1 LNKNFKHKMMNS
13 KYNQRISNPL
23 KSLTFFVLFSGIL
36 SFTSAQVPAPHQ
48 NKPIFLKGA
57 TIHTQTGP
65 AIENGMILMEKG
77 KIAALGTDIR
87 IPENAE
93 IINLAGKHIYPALIH
108 GRNLMGLTEIGQ
120 VQVTSDFSELGNINP
135 NVRAETAYHSAS
147 THIGVAAASG
157 IGVTVTTP
165 TGGLISGLSAAMLT
179 DGWTW
184 DQMTLKAPIGL
195 VVNWPNML
203 NNKSLEEQLKELQEA
218 FDKARRYH
226 HARNASDS
234 QPIDIR
240 WEAMRAVF
248 DGELPVFIQAN
259 EISQIQA
266 AISWAEKENIQMVLT
281 GARDAGYIAEQLAE
295 KNIPVMVGGVIGGP
309 ARQWEFYGEAYA
321 LPAKLYR
328 AGVNFFIAG
337 DMGAASTYRLP
348 HHAAAAVAFGLP
360 EEEAM
365 KAITLYAA
373 EILGLDEY
381 MGSLQHGK
389 DASIIVTNGNPLE
402 FSTQVEKMYL
412 QGKEIDLNSKHQQ
425 LFEKYQIKQEQMR

>member
-1 LNKNFKHKMMNS
+1 MES
-13 KYNQRISNPL
+13 KYIQKIRQ
-23 KSLTFFVLFSGIL
+23 KVKFFLFTVLFAGIPA
-36 SFTSAQVPAPHQ
+36 SVFAQIPAPDQ
-48 NKPIFLKGA
+48 SRPILLRGA

-65 AIENGMILMEKG
+65 TIENGMILMENG
-77 KIAALGTDIR
+77 KISAIGNDLEV
-87 IPENAE
+87 PENA
-93 IINLAGKHIYPALIH
+93 IVKDLDGKHIYPALIH

-120 VQVTSDFSELGNINP
+120 VQVTSDFSELGTINP

-165 TGGLISGLSAAMLT
+165 SGGLISGLSAAMFT

-184 DQMTLKAPIGL
+184 DQMILKAPVGL
-195 VVNWPNML
+195 IVNWPNIL
-203 NNKSLEEQLKELQEA
+203 NNKNLSEQLKELQEA

-226 HARNASDS
+226 HVRNASNDH
-234 QPIDIR
+234 PIDVR
-240 WEAMRAVF
+240 WEAMRSVF
-248 DGELPVFIQAN
+248 DRELPIFIQAN

-266 AISWAEKENIQMVLT
+266 AISWAEKENIRMVLT

-309 ARQWEFYGEAYA
+309 ARQWEYYGEAYSV
-321 LPAKLYR
+321 PAKLYR

-337 DMGAASTYRLP
+337 DMGAASAYRLP

-360 EEEAM
+360 ENEAI

-373 EILGLDEY
+373 QILGLDEY
-381 MGSLQHGK
+381 MGSIDPGK

-412 QGKEIDLNSKHQQ
+412 QGREIDLNSKHQQ

>member
-1 LNKNFKHKMMNS
+1 MMNS
-13 KYNQRISNPL
+13 KYIQRIPKAL

-36 SFTSAQVPAPHQ
+36 SFTSAQVPAPNQ
-48 NKPIFLKGA
+48 DKPILLKGA
-57 TIHTQTGP
+57 TIHTQTDLT
-65 AIENGMILMEKG
+65 IENGMLLMENG

-93 IINLAGKHIYPALIH
+93 IIDLAGKHIYPALIH
-108 GRNLMGLTEIGQ
+108 GRNLIGLTEIGQ
-120 VQVTSDFSELGNINP
+120 VQVTSDFTELGTINP

-147 THIGVAAASG
+147 SHIGVAASGG

-184 DQMTLKAPIGL
+184 EQMILKAPVGL
-195 VVNWPNML
+195 IVNWPNML
-203 NNKSLEEQLKELQEA
+203 NNKNLEEQLKELQEA

-226 HARNASDS
+226 HARNSSYNHPVDV
-234 QPIDIR
+234 R
-240 WEAMRAVF
+240 WEAMRPVF
-248 DGELPVFIQAN
+248 ERELPVFIQAN

-266 AISWAEKENIQMVLT
+266 AISWAEKENIKMVLT

-309 ARQWEFYGEAYA
+309 ARQWEYYGEAYS

-337 DMGAASTYRLP
+337 DMGAASAYRLP

-360 EEEAM
+360 EEEGI

-373 EILGLDEY
+373 QMLGLDEY
-381 MGSLQHGK
+381 MGSLEPGK
-389 DASIIVTNGNPLE
+389 DASIIITNGNPLE

-412 QGKEIDLNSKHQQ
+412 QGREIDLNSKHQQ
-425 LFEKYQIKQEQMR
+425 LYEKYQIKLDQVR

>member
-1 LNKNFKHKMMNS
+1 MNS
-13 KYNQRISNPL
+13 KYNQWIPKVMRN
-23 KSLTFFVLFSGIL
+23 LTFFVLFAGIL
-36 SFTSAQVPAPHQ
+36 CSTSAQVPAPQ
-48 NKPIFLKGA
+48 QAKPILLKGA
-57 TIHTQTGP
+57 TIHTQTGHT
-65 AIENGMILMEKG
+65 IENGMLLMENG
-77 KIAALGTDIR
+77 KITEVGNNVQ
-87 IPENAE
+87 IPDNAIVKE
-93 IINLAGKHIYPALIH
+93 LDGRHIYPALIH

-120 VQVTSDFSELGNINP
+120 VQVTSDFSELGNVNP

-147 THIGVAAASG
+147 THIGVAAAGG

-184 DQMTLKAPIGL
+184 DQMTLKAPVGL

-203 NNKSLEEQLKELQEA
+203 NNRNLSEQLNELQKA

-226 HARNASDS
+226 HARNASAN
-234 QPIDIR
+234 QPVDIR
-240 WEAMRAVF
+240 WEAMRPVF

-266 AISWAEKENIQMVLT
+266 AVSWAEKENIRMVLT

-321 LPAKLYR
+321 LPAKLHR

-337 DMGAASTYRLP
+337 DMGAASAYRLP

-360 EEEAM
+360 KDEAM
-365 KAITLYAA
+365 KTITLYAA
-373 EILGLDEY
+373 QILGLDDK
-381 MGSLQHGK
+381 MGSLEPGK
-389 DASIIVTNGNPLE
+389 DASIIITNGNPIE
-402 FSTQVEKMYL
+402 FSTQVEMMFL
-412 QGKEIDLNSKHQQ
+412 QGRQIDLNSKHRQ
-425 LFEKYQIKQEQMR
+425 LYDLYQIKLEQVR

>member
-1 LNKNFKHKMMNS
+1 MMNS
-13 KYNQRISNPL
+13 KYNQRIPIVM
-23 KSLTFFVLFSGIL
+23 KSLTFFILFAGFL
-36 SFTSAQVPAPHQ
+36 SSTFAQVPAPHQ
-48 NKPIFLKGA
+48 TKPILLKGA
-57 TIHTQTGP
+57 TIHTQTDLT
-65 AIENGMILMEKG
+65 IENGMLLIENG
-77 KIAALGTDIR
+77 KIEALGTDIQ

-93 IINLAGKHIYPALIH
+93 IIDLPGKHIYPALIH

-120 VQVTSDFSELGNINP
+120 VQVTSDFSEMGSINP

-147 THIGVAAASG
+147 SHIGVAAASG

-184 DQMTLKAPIGL
+184 EQMILKAPVGL
-195 VVNWPNML
+195 MVNWPNIL
-203 NNKSLEEQLKELQEA
+203 NNENLKEQLKELQEA

-226 HARNASDS
+226 HARKSSDDH
-234 QPIDIR
+234 PVDVR
-240 WEAMRAVF
+240 WEAMRPVF

-266 AISWAEKENIQMVLT
+266 AVSWAEKENIRMVLT

-309 ARQWEFYGEAYA
+309 ARQWEFYGEAYS

-337 DMGAASTYRLP
+337 DMGAASAYRLP

-360 EEEAM
+360 EEEAI
-365 KAITLYAA
+365 KSITLYAA
-373 EILGLDEY
+373 QILGLDDH
-381 MGSLQHGK
+381 MGSLEPGK
-389 DASIIVTNGNPLE
+389 DASIIITNGNPLD
-402 FSTQVEKMYL
+402 FSTQVEMMFL
-412 QGKEIDLNSKHQQ
+412 QGRQIDLNSKHQQ
-425 LFEKYQIKQEQMR
+425 LFEKYQIKQEQVR